1 MTITPTPE
9 WDEWWTEAAKNSPQN
24 LSEPFES
31 YCQMPK
37 QLGKG
42 YVRDIEVYP
51 QVWLGIEN
59 YEFYDDVLYQDCDCD
74 HPLQF
79 AVCLSGTARDEF
91 GGQIKE
97 GYTLISGGGI
107 QPKMTF
113 WHSQSEVSVGIVM
126 PPELLATFFQ
136 TVDEEIPPQ
145 LRFLAKGNDW
155 QTLLYP
161 KTTIAIQTVAQQ
173 IVNCPYQGMTKR
185 LYLQAKVL
193 ELMALQLAPF
203 LAEQDG
209 LQPSTRLRNTT
220 IARIHHA
227 REILLSHLEN
237 PPSILELAQIVGV
250 SDACGGLR
258 LRTLLRGFRE
268 LFGTTVFG
276 YLVNKR
282 MELAEQWLRQG
293 HACDGQYQRTVAEV
307 AISLSY
313 SNPAHFATAF
323 KRKFGITPSECFL
336 GKKSVLR
343 R

>member
-9 WDEWWTEAAKNSPQN
+9 WDEWWVEAAKNSLQN
-24 LSEPFES
+24 PSEPFEF
-31 YCQMPK
+31 YCQVPK

-51 QVWLGIEN
+51 QVWLGIDNHE
-59 YEFYDDVLYQDCDCD
+59 YYDDVLFQDCDCD

-79 AVCLSGTARDEF
+79 AVCLSGTARDGF
-91 GGQIKE
+91 GGQIGE

-126 PPELLATFFQ
+126 PPELLATFFP
-136 TVDEEIPPQ
+136 TVDGEIPPQ
-145 LRFLAKGNDW
+145 LCFLAKGNDW

-173 IVNCPYQGMTKR
+173 IVNCPYQGITKR
-185 LYLQAKVL
+185 LYLQGKVL

-203 LAEQDG
+203 LAEQTG
-209 LQPSTRLRNTT
+209 VQPSTRLRNTT
-220 IARIHHA
+220 SACIYHA

-237 PPSILELAQIVGV
+237 PPSILELAQMVGV
-250 SDACGGLR
+250 SD
-258 LRTLLRGFRE
+258 RTLLRGFRE

-293 HACDGQYQRTVAEV
+293 DACDNQYQRTVAEV
-307 AISLSY
+307 AISLGY

-323 KRKFGITPSECFL
+323 KRKFGITPSECLL

>member
-1 MTITPTPE
+1 MTITPIPE
-9 WDEWWTEAAKNSPQN
+9 WDEWWAEAAKNSLQES
-24 LSEPFES
+24 SEPFEFYS
-31 YCQMPK
+31 QVPK

-51 QVWLGIEN
+51 QVWLGIDNHE
-59 YEFYDDVLYQDCDCD
+59 YYDNVLFQDCECD

-91 GGQIKE
+91 GGQIGE

-113 WHSQSEVSVGIVM
+113 WHSQSEVSVGIDM
-126 PPELLATFFQ
+126 PPELLATFFP
-136 TVDEEIPPQ
+136 TGNGEIPPQ

-203 LAEQDG
+203 LAEQTG
-209 LQPSTRLRNTT
+209 LQPSTKLRNTT
-220 IARIHHA
+220 IARIHYA
-227 REILLSHLEN
+227 REILLSRLDN
-237 PPSILELAQIVGV
+237 PPSILELSQMVGV

-276 YLVNKR
+276 YLTNKR
-282 MELAEQWLRQG
+282 MEQAQQWLHQG
-293 HACDGQYQRTVAEV
+293 NLSVAQV
-307 AISLSY
+307 ANLLGY
-313 SNPAHFATAF
+313 TNPVHFAAAF
-323 KRKFGITPSECFL
+323 KRQFGITPSECKL
-336 GKKSVLR
+336 GKKSV
-343 R
+343 